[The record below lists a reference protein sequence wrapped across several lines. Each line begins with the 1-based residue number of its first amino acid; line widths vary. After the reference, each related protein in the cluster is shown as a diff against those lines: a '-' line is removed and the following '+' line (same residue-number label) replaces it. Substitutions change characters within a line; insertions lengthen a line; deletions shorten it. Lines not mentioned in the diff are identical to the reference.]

1 MSLYTRLEIRKLAP
15 NSLRR
20 NIAILK
26 SYFGYLCEEDIITK
40 NPTKRLKAPKA
51 SRSIPKVMP
60 KHEVGR
66 IISSVSSA
74 PVGRFK
80 NRLRDKL
87 LLSVL
92 YYTGLRKSE
101 LLNLSWDDLD
111 LEKSTLIVRSGKG
124 DKDRIIPIHPK
135 VLKLLD
141 QYLMLRLPLKDR
153 ALFIGNRGK
162 KLTKG
167 SFANILYRYLRLSGL
182 DSRGYSAHTFR
193 HYVEC
198 YIMVSSP

>member
-1 MSLYTRLEIRKLAP
+1 MRRLISDYLYFMRFEKNASPITISIYRSELERLSGFLDIKGISDPYKISVSTLREFIYKAREIRKLAP

-101 LLNLSWDDLD
+101 LLNL
-111 LEKSTLIVRSGKG
+111 TLCANMSET
-124 DKDRIIPIHPK
+124 
-135 VLKLLD
+135 
-141 QYLMLRLPLKDR
+141 LPYK
-153 ALFIGNRGK
+153 
-162 KLTKG
+162 
-167 SFANILYRYLRLSGL
+167 
-182 DSRGYSAHTFR
+182 
-193 HYVEC
+193 
-198 YIMVSSP
+198 